1 MKYWNLF
8 WIANFILAGSSF
20 AIITIVVAIRGTR
33 EMRDMLV
40 SLRREGASAKGSDRV
55 QERKAKTRL

>member
-20 AIITIVVAIRGTR
+20 AIITIVVAIRGTV

-40 SLRREGASAKGSDRV
+40 SLRREGSSAKRSDRV
-55 QERKAKTRL
+55 RERSQNGL

>member
-20 AIITIVVAIRGTR
+20 AIITIVVAIRGSV

-40 SLRREGASAKGSDRV
+40 NLRREGASAKGSD
-55 QERKAKTRL
+55 KTRNPLS